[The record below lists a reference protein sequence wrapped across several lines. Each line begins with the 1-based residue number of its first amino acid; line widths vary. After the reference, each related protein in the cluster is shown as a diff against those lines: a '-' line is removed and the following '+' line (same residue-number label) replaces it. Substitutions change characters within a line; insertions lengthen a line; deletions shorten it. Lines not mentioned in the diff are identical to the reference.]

1 MKEMQKTLLV
11 VAFAGLFAS
20 AKAQVSVTP
29 EVGISANARSSIMHK
44 WKPAFKVGAAVEF
57 PVSGAFGFQTGLYY
71 VRREFSDITPAY
83 HNASAVWMEHVTV
96 KRHLLQ
102 VPLMA
107 RFTWRVGEKASVFW
121 AGGAYIGGY
130 VGTSAKRERLLAWL
144 DEENGDMYEVFAG
157 AGQTSISGQTNEEV
171 FKERYTYDR
180 NFDWGVSSSLG
191 VEVSR
196 VVVKA
201 HYDLSLGKETRITSA
216 GPNYHTLSLSVGY
229 KFDLGRL
236 F

>member
-1 MKEMQKTLLV
+1 MKRKQKALLI
-11 VAFAGLFAS
+11 VAFAGLFVS

-29 EVGISANARSSIMHK
+29 EVGISANARSNIMHK
-44 WKPAFKVGAAVEF
+44 WKPAFRVGAAVEF
-57 PVSGAFGFQTGLYY
+57 PVSGTFSFLTGLYY

-83 HNASAVWMEHVTV
+83 HNASALWMEHVTV

-107 RFTWRVGEKASVFW
+107 KFTWRVGEKASMFW

-130 VGTSAKRERLLAWL
+130 VGTSATQERLLAWQNT
-144 DEENGDMYEVFAG
+144 ENGDMYEVVAG
-157 AGQTSISGQTNEEV
+157 TGQTSNSDQTNDEA

-191 VEVSR
+191 IEVNR

-201 HYDLSLGKETRITSA
+201 HYDLSLGKEAQIGSVS
-216 GPNYHTLSLSVGY
+216 PNYHTLSLSVGY
-229 KFDLGRL
+229 KFNLGKL